1 MTLGPVNPPAAV
13 FPGLYLLLTA
23 QTIDTRKR
31 NLSSDSSVEKIR
43 NGYLDSPHVKI
54 ASVTRH
60 DVQVP
65 ILPVIPI
72 APVQQIRP
80 FDIDGQFPLAKV
92 AHHSHCEVVVGELVS
107 GERITR
113 TGIGKVCV

>member
-1 MTLGPVNPPAAV
+1 MICPVC
-13 FPGLYLLLTA
+13 TA
-23 QTIDTRKR
+23 YSIFRFCRIASTGFQR
-31 NLSSDSSVEKIR
+31 LDSPVEKIR

-65 ILPVIPI
+65 IIPVIPV

-80 FDIDGQFPLAKV
+80 FDIDGQLPLAKV
-92 AHHSHCEVVVGELVS
+92 AHYSHCEVVVGELVS